1 MHKAKKPFIIFTIL
15 LFAFILVTTVG
26 LNVPTLTQA
35 IYWIPLPPYNVLWP
49 LWSPPLVTD
58 FNPDPLVLAGTTP
71 IITELTRNTILPV
84 QPGLAWDPC
93 QPGVEAFP
101 WLLYNTP
108 LAFGGGLTYWDVYYG
123 LNPWPPE
130 YMLDPVT
137 GAPVPITLP
146 LTWTLLDP
154 PGLSHFGWFVPLAN
168 AIFSL
173 RYGVPISNLLTTA
186 DIWGITPLA
195 ALPTPI
201 I

>member
-1 MHKAKKPFIIFTIL
+1 MFNEKKFSILILAISMAIISTIL
-15 LFAFILVTTVG
+15 MLFL
-26 LNVPTLTQA
+26 LTSVMAQYWAA
-35 IYWIPLPPYNVLWP
+35 IPPYNVMWP
-49 LWSPPLVTD
+49 LWSPALSPIDPVTGIATPLVTS
-58 FNPDPLVLAGTTP
+58 
-71 IITELTRNTILPV
+71 LTRNTILPV

-123 LNPWPPE
+123 MNPWPPE

-137 GAPVPITLP
+137 GAPITLGLP
-146 LTWTLLDP
+146 LTWTLLGP
-154 PGLSHFGWFVPLAN
+154 TSLSHFGWFVPLAN
-168 AIFSL
+168 AIFSY